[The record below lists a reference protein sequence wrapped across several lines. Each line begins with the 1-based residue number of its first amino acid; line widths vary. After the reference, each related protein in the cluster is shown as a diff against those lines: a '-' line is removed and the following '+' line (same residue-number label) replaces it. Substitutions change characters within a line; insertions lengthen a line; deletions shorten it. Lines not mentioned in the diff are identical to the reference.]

1 MTGRI
6 ITGPRLLLALLLAV
20 AAIAIFVAMRAP
32 PVPVE
37 LGSVVR
43 GPLRVTIDE
52 LGETR
57 VRDLYVVSAP
67 TTGRLARVPLKP
79 GMAVVPNLTVL
90 ARIQPVQPDPI
101 DARTFARTR
110 AEVEALRARL
120 AAANARIR
128 ELRAEQGLADRELAR
143 TAALVRRGFVSR
155 ANLDRATAARDRNRA
170 ATAEAV
176 ETADATAHSLEAA
189 RANLLVA
196 SSASGGKG
204 SIPVTSPVGGFILR
218 VPQESERVVVAGT
231 PLVELGD
238 PTQLELVTDLLSADA
253 VKVEP
258 GDPVMIEDWGGDR
271 PLAGKVRLVE
281 PFGFTKISALGVEEQ
296 RVNVVIDFV
305 APREAWRRLGH
316 GYRATVRIVV
326 DRTERAVK
334 LPISALFRSDGKW
347 SVFTVDDQE
356 RARLR
361 RVRVGRM
368 NDEQAEI
375 LSDLKV
381 AESVILHPSDKV
393 QDGVRV
399 KKRR

>member
-1 MTGRI
+1 
-6 ITGPRLLLALLLAV
+6 
-20 AAIAIFVAMRAP
+20 
-32 PVPVE
+32 
-37 LGSVVR
+37 
-43 GPLRVTIDE
+43 
-52 LGETR
+52 
-57 VRDLYVVSAP
+57 
-67 TTGRLARVPLKP
+67 
-79 GMAVVPNLTVL
+79 
-90 ARIQPVQPDPI
+90 
-101 DARTFARTR
+101 
-110 AEVEALRARL
+110 
-120 AAANARIR
+120 
-128 ELRAEQGLADRELAR
+128 
-143 TAALVRRGFVSR
+143 
-155 ANLDRATAARDRNRA
+155 
-170 ATAEAV
+170 V